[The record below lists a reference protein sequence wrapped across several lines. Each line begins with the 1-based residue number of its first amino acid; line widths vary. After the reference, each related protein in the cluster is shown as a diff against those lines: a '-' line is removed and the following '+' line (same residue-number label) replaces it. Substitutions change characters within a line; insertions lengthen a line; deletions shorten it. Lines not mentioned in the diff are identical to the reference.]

1 MKSKISTA
9 ARLITDLGIAELII
23 QSDWKG
29 RVYKDWRC
37 DSTLSCCPLCG
48 GAEGS
53 LSSSDK
59 EAFEKGNPGK
69 SIGHSPNCY
78 LGDVIQELK
87 AIRVVKEKRSKEKV
101 AKCLSAVTPLIKDL
115 SEEEAAELF
124 EQLKA
129 AGNK

>member
-1 MKSKISTA
+1 MKSEISKA
-9 ARLITDLGIAELII
+9 ARQITELGMAELVI
-23 QSDWKG
+23 QLDWKG

-37 DSTLSCCPLCG
+37 DSTLPCCPLCG

-69 SIGHSPNCY
+69 SIGHSSNCY

-87 AIRVVKEKRSKEKV
+87 DIRAANEKCSKEKV

-115 SEEEAAELF
+115 SKEEAAELF

-129 AGNK
+129 AGGK